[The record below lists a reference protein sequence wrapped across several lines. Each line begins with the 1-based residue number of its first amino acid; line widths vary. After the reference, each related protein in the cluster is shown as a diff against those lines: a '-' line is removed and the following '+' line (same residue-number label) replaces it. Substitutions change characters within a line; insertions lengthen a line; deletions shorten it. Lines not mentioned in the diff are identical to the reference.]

1 MIHVVL
7 ILILVAFSAL
17 FSSTETAFACVNKI
31 RLKHMADSGDKRAG
45 KALDIANRY
54 EDALTAILVGN
65 NVVNI
70 GASSLATILFTKYF
84 GSAGAAISTV
94 VMTVLVLTFGEVLP
108 KSYAK
113 SHADKVALM
122 LGSALSTFTT
132 IMKPFV
138 LLFGLLSRAIKPKEE
153 APSVTEDELKYIID
167 EIEEEGVLEEQE
179 SDLVISALQFDET
192 SVSEILIPRV
202 KIVGISSEA
211 TVEEA
216 KELFLN
222 SHFSR
227 FPMYEKSLDNI
238 IGMIT
243 NRSFFQLMCGQYRT
257 LHEILQ
263 DVIYVP
269 ETKRISDILREMQH
283 AKTHLA
289 IVVDQYGGTKGMVTL
304 EDILEQL
311 VGDIYDESDEVIH
324 EFMKTAPHT
333 YTVVGSFSISDV
345 CSAVDEEDAPAQIP
359 ETDSTTI
366 GGWVMELLGKG
377 RNCRLRHIPLQ
388 GAGGGQP
395 DCETHPSGNRPR
407 KRSGRRRQRK
417 LIFPHSNQKSPRIP
431 AIRGLSGCIRTMG
444 YFFLYLNRISATRSV
459 AISEISVG
467 AQVCSAKGK
476 SSVFIP

>member
-1 MIHVVL
+1 LIHVVL

-113 SHADKVALM
+113 SHADKLALV

-366 GGWVMELLGKG
+366 GGWVMELLG
-377 RNCRLRHIPLQ
+377 HIPEK
-388 GAGGGQP
+388 G
-395 DCETHPSGNRPR
+395 ETAVCGTFHFKVLEADN
-407 KRSGRRRQRK
+407 QTVK
-417 LIFPHSNQKSPRIP
+417 LIR
-431 AIRGLSGCIRTMG
+431 L
-444 YFFLYLNRISATRSV
+444 
-459 AISEISVG
+459 EIVPEKEADG
-467 AQVCSAKGK
+467 DAKEN
-476 SSVFIP
+476 